1 MADRPVNDLPRP
13 TILID
18 EPDFRLVRVEIGAN
32 VEYVLETRDG
42 IDAMGTKRWKKF
54 EHDITKLRAIF
65 GYLTRIAIKQQ
76 EK

>member
-1 MADRPVNDLPRP
+1 MADRPVNDLPQP
-13 TILID
+13 TLLID
-18 EPDFRLVRVEIGAN
+18 EPDFRLVRVEIGDS

-54 EHDITKLRAIF
+54 EHDSTKLRAIF